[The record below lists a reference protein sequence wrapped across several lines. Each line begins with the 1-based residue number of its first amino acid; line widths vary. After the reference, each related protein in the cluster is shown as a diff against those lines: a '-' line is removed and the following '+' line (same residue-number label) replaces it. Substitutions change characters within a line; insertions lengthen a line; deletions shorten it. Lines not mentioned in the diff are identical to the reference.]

1 MIDMNDPEVI
11 ESLKFLLV
19 AKSEKIRLAAQPY
32 SVTKNFFVPCK
43 EEGYECAV
51 ITKEDGDNITLETRK
66 NKVSQRF
73 SRWLHLSERTTNED
87 FWSKSLF
94 SIRPSHSKETSCCR

>member
-32 SVTKNFFVPCK
+32 SSTKNFFVPCK

-51 ITKEDGDNITLETRK
+51 ITNEDGDNVTLQTRK
-66 NKVSQRF
+66 NKVNF
-73 SRWLHLSERTTNED
+73 FFCLA
-87 FWSKSLF
+87 K
-94 SIRPSHSKETSCCR
+94 IVKY